1 MDSGLEGLFR
11 WFLVTEEALGSM
23 KRITVVV
30 VALIAVALVTA
41 AAIGCGGEQEADT
54 QQQATAQKE
63 KAAEQAATSQQEAE
77 VKSKEADTA
86 SKEIPPP
93 PEKEPPTPPKEASTF
108 KAKFETTK
116 GDFVIQ
122 VERRW
127 APKGADRFYN
137 LVNNGFYDNCRFF
150 RVLDGFMAQFGINGD
165 PKIST
170 AWRGAKIRD
179 DVVKKSNTRGF
190 VTYAMGGPNTR
201 TSQIFVNYGNNARL
215 DTQGFS
221 PFGEVIEGMDVVENF
236 YSGYGEGAPSGKGP
250 SQGQLQ
256 SEGNAY
262 LEKDFPKL
270 DYIKK
275 ATVVE

>member
-1 MDSGLEGLFR
+1 
-11 WFLVTEEALGSM
+11 M
-23 KRITVVV
+23 KRIIVIV
-30 VALIAVALVTA
+30 VALVAVTLVTA
-41 AAIGCGGEQEADT
+41 YAIGCGGEQQGDT

-86 SKEIPPP
+86 SKEIPTP
-93 PEKEPPTPPKEASTF
+93 PEKEPPIPPKEVSPLMNPSSPEVNQTAPETF